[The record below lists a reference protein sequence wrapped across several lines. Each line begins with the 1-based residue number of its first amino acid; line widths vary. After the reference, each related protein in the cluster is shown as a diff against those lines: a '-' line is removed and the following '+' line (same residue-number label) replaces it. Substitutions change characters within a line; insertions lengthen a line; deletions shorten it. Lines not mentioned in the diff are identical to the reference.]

1 MPELSCSFEEAQCA
15 WKMNPLGTTGH
26 WEIGEAQG
34 VADGPQYDHTNQN
47 GAGHYAFVSS
57 QHHDQQADY
66 RMSVK
71 APASLQD
78 ICFTFWYHMYGGNYK
93 RLSLTSVIGSY
104 DIGKHIQY

>member
-1 MPELSCSFEEAQCA
+1 M
-15 WKMNPLGTTGH
+15 T
-26 WEIGEAQG
+26 
-34 VADGPQYDHTNQN
+34 DGPQYDHTNQN

-57 QHHDQQADY
+57 PHHDQQTDY

-104 DIGKHIQY
+104 DIGKIDTVTPPTPLLYTDVL